1 MQIEPRSTKDMR
13 RMMWDALDYLTPHRE
28 LLRELASSGGR
39 NRLSAGLFCDNHS
52 GASVGRALSEAL
64 ADLCLDLDLHIYVPD
79 GVSHQMGAEAAT
91 ANQMYQFARRHVA
104 GRNLAMADDF
114 PHDLWREI
122 GQADLFEIGLPSSAE
137 HQDGGYGDIAAA
149 ERALVAAS
157 GSLGFG
163 MSWTGHQMTARFFI
177 DQFADVRQKQ
187 MLMPGLAS
195 GALTVA
201 VAISEPNAG
210 AHPKLLKTTARRD
223 GSDYVIDG
231 EKLYVTNGP
240 IADWYVVL
248 AITAIE
254 DGRKRYSALL
264 VPRAAPG
271 LEIVP
276 MAPMKALKPSPH
288 CGLKFTACRVPAAH
302 LLGDADT
309 AYETMA
315 LPFRDVEDAVGTA
328 GLAGGLRYAARLLA
342 KAATQNDESNAA
354 FGELAGLL
362 DVLDKAADACVAEME
377 NNNAALLVG
386 FRVLAT
392 QIAAGLKGLRYTVV
406 VADTF
411 DVVMADI
418 EMSLGI
424 ARQPRQ
430 IKQSRLGAAFI
441 ADK

>member
-1 MQIEPRSTKDMR
+1 MVAGDGFKIRYSAAM
-13 RMMWDALDYLTPHRE
+13 
-28 LLRELASSGGR
+28 SSM
-39 NRLSAGLFCDNHS
+39 
-52 GASVGRALSEAL
+52 SE
-64 ADLCLDLDLHIYVPD
+64 
-79 GVSHQMGAEAAT
+79 
-91 ANQMYQFARRHVA
+91 FAVQHVA
-104 GRNLAMADDF
+104 GRNLAATTEF
-114 PHDLWREI
+114 PRDLWRAI
-122 GQADLFEIGLPSSAE
+122 GQAGLFRIGLAAE
-137 HQDGGYGDIAAA
+137 FGGDGGGYGDIAAA
-149 ERALVAAS
+149 ERALVAAG

-177 DQFADVRQKQ
+177 DQFANTRQKQ
-187 MLMPGLAS
+187 MLLPGLAS

-223 GSDYVIDG
+223 GDDYVIDG

-248 AITAIE
+248 AITAIAE
-254 DGRKRYSALL
+254 GRKRYSALL

-271 LEIVP
+271 LEIVA
-276 MAPMKALKPSPH
+276 MAPMKALRPSPH
-288 CGLKFTACRVPAAH
+288 CGLKLIACRVSAAN
-302 LLGDADT
+302 LLGTADT

-328 GLAGGLRYAARLLA
+328 GLAGALRYAARLLA
-342 KAATQNDESNAA
+342 TGATPSDEASAA

-362 DVLDKAADACVAEME
+362 DVLDKASDACVAEME
-377 NNNAALLVG
+377 IDNAALLVG
-386 FRVLAT
+386 FRALAA
-392 QIAAGLKGLRYTVV
+392 QIAAKLKGLRYTVV
-406 VADTF
+406 ADERF

-418 EMSLGI
+418 DMSLGI

-430 IKQSRLGAAFI
+430 IKQSRLGADFI

>member
-1 MQIEPRSTKDMR
+1 MDE
-13 RMMWDALDYLTPHRE
+13 
-28 LLRELASSGGR
+28 
-39 NRLSAGLFCDNHS
+39 
-52 GASVGRALSEAL
+52 
-64 ADLCLDLDLHIYVPD
+64 
-79 GVSHQMGAEAAT
+79 
-91 ANQMYQFARRHVA
+91 FARQHVA
-104 GRNLAMADDF
+104 RRDLIGEF
-114 PHDLWREI
+114 PHDLWRAM
-122 GQADLFEIGLPSSAE
+122 GAAGLFGIGLPGEYSGGG
-137 HQDGGYGDIAAA
+137 GGYAQIAHA
-149 ERALVAAS
+149 ERALVAEG
-157 GSLGFG
+157 GSLGLG
-163 MSWTGHQMTARFFI
+163 LSWTGHQMTARFFI

-187 MLMPGLAS
+187 MLMPGLAT

-223 GSDYVIDG
+223 GDDYVIDG

-264 VPRAAPG
+264 VPRNAAG

-276 MAPMKALKPSPH
+276 MPPMKALKPSPH
-288 CGLKFTACRVPAAH
+288 CGLKFTACRVPMAN
-302 LLGDADT
+302 LLGNANT
-309 AYETMA
+309 AYEAMA

-328 GLAGGLRYAARLLA
+328 GMAGALRYAARLLA
-342 KAATQNDESNAA
+342 RAATQTDESNIA

-362 DVLDKAADACVAEME
+362 DVLDQAADACVAEME

-386 FRVLAT
+386 FRVLAA
-392 QIAAGLKGLRYTVV
+392 QIAARLKGLRYTVIV
-406 VADTF
+406 DEAF
-411 DVVMADI
+411 DVVMADVD
-418 EMSLGI
+418 MSLGI